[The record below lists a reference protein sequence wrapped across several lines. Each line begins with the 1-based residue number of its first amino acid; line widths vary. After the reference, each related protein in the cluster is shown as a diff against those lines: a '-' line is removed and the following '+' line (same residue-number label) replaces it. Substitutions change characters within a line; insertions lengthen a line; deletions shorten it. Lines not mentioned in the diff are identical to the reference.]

1 MKKLENIQLLRALA
15 CLGVFITHAAPRM
28 GASGLAAKAAN
39 FGASG
44 VYLFFLISGYL
55 VCMQKGIGPGSSAGE
70 LKNYYIKRLLRV
82 LPLYYAV
89 VLFNILLHGVLLRDV
104 TPDPGGLYWL
114 RYFFLTNALIPAP
127 DNFWS
132 NLSATWTI
140 SLFVGFYLTAPL
152 WRRLIRGVKSGA
164 AVYLAALLLRYF
176 WAETPVSGYMML
188 FYYLHFFL
196 LGMCL
201 WQIQQKA
208 GGLGVKGLGNFG
220 ALVLAAWAIPKVCGF
235 AQDYFTAWSWF
246 FAAVLLL
253 TQNLT
258 LKEGG
263 FRRCVLA
270 VDRYS
275 YSIYLVH
282 AAVIDCILL
291 LQGKIQLPALAV
303 LLLAVGLTATG
314 VAAAEILI
322 ERPAK
327 KVAAHFVHSDNS
339 TR

>member
-15 CLGVFITHAAPRM
+15 CLGVFITHVAPRM

-44 VYLFFLISGYL
+44 VYLFFIISGYL

-89 VLFNILLHGVLLRDV
+89 VLANILLHGAVLRDV

-114 RYFFLTNALIPAP
+114 RYFLLTNAFIPAP

-140 SLFVGFYLTAPL
+140 SLFVFFYLSAPL
-152 WRRLIRGVKSGA
+152 WRRLIRGIKSGA

-208 GGLGVKGLGNFG
+208 GVKALGNFG
-220 ALVLAAWAIPKVCGF
+220 VLVLAAWALPKVCGF
-235 AQDYFTAWSWF
+235 EQDYFTAWSWA

-253 TQNLT
+253 TQNMT
-258 LKEGG
+258 LKEGI
-263 FRRCVLA
+263 FRRCVL
-270 VDRYS
+270 VRVRDS
-275 YSIYLVH
+275 CSM
-282 AAVIDCILL
+282 
-291 LQGKIQLPALAV
+291 
-303 LLLAVGLTATG
+303 
-314 VAAAEILI
+314 
-322 ERPAK
+322 
-327 KVAAHFVHSDNS
+327 
-339 TR
+339 